1 MTYFKSLFFN
11 FLIVF
16 FVNHILPGIEIDYY
30 TKLPEIKGDLIF
42 AASLGFLNSLIFPIL
57 RAFHTKP
64 THFKIGLISFIISF
78 GAYSIV
84 NILPLGIHIS
94 TAGAYVWAGVV
105 VWAGSY
111 LTNHLELRHY
121 QRLKELEEEVQKRLK
136 EENKK

>member
-11 FLIVF
+11 FLIIF

-42 AASLGFLNSLIFPIL
+42 AFSLGFLNSLIYPAL
-57 RAFHTKP
+57 RMFHPRP
-64 THFKIGLISFIISF
+64 THIKIGLISFILSF

-84 NILPLGIHIS
+84 NLLPLGIHV
-94 TAGAYVWAGVV
+94 TKAGAYIWAGLI
-105 VWAGSY
+105 VWFGSY

-121 QRLKELEEEVQKRLK
+121 QRVKELEDEVQKRLT

>member
-30 TKLPEIKGDLIF
+30 TKLPEIKGDIIF
-42 AASLGFLNSLIFPIL
+42 AFSLGFLNSLIYPIL
-57 RAFHTKP
+57 KIFHPRP
-64 THFKIGLISFIISF
+64 TQFKIGLISFILSY

-84 NILPLGIHIS
+84 NILPLGIHLE
-94 TAGAYVWAGVV
+94 TAGAFIWAGLI
-105 VWAGSY
+105 VWFGSY

-121 QRLKELEEEVQKRLK
+121 QKIKELEEEVQKRLK
-136 EENKK
+136 EEKKQ

>member
-16 FVNHILPGIEIDYY
+16 FVNHILPGINIDYY

-42 AASLGFLNSLIFPIL
+42 AASLGFLNSLIYPIL
-57 RAFHTKP
+57 RVFHPKP

-84 NILPLGIHIS
+84 NILPLGIHIA

-111 LTNHLELRHY
+111 LTNHLELRHH

>member
-16 FVNHILPGIEIDYY
+16 FVNHILPGVEIDYY

-42 AASLGFLNSLIFPIL
+42 AFSVGLLNSLIYPAL
-57 RAFHTKP
+57 RAFHPKP
-64 THFKIGLISFIISF
+64 SHFKIGLISFIISF

-84 NILPLGIHIS
+84 NLLPLGIHIK
-94 TAGAYVWAGVV
+94 TAGAYIWGGLIVWFG
-105 VWAGSY
+105 GY

-121 QRLKELEEEVQKRLK
+121 QRLKELEEEVQKRMN
-136 EENKK
+136 EEKKQ

>member
-30 TKLPEIKGDLIF
+30 TKLPQIQGDLIYAF
-42 AASLGFLNSLIFPIL
+42 SLGFINSLIYPIL
-57 RAFHTKP
+57 KIFVKNP
-64 THFKIGLISFIISF
+64 SYFKIGLVSFIINF

-84 NILPLGIHIS
+84 NLLPLGIRV
-94 TAGAYVWAGVV
+94 TTPGAYIWSGLV
-105 VWAGSY
+105 VWFGSY

-121 QRLKELEEEVQKRLK
+121 QRVKELEEEVQKRL
-136 EENKK
+136 EEGKKT